1 MSVGPDTHRRPS
13 CFVRRLAMTMLGA
26 IAGAPF
32 IFAAPAQAAPES
44 TWDELARCESGG
56 DWNTNTGNGYFG
68 GVQFSQSTW
77 EGYGGAAYA
86 PRPDL
91 ATREQQIAIA
101 ERTLAGQ
108 GWNAWPS
115 CSARIGARGSG
126 DAGATSGHTR
136 PASNRHGKRA
146 AAIRHEKTGA
156 EHVVRPGE
164 SLCEI
169 AIQHHVPGGWRGI
182 FDRNRELISDPN
194 IIYPGQQLD
203 LH

>member
-1 MSVGPDTHRRPS
+1 
-13 CFVRRLAMTMLGA
+13 MTALGA

-32 IFAAPAQAAPES
+32 IFAAPVQAAPES

-77 EGYGGAAYA
+77 EGYGGTAYA
-86 PRPDL
+86 SRPDL

-108 GWNAWPS
+108 GWDAWPT
-115 CSARIGARGSG
+115 CSARISARGSG
-126 DAGATSGHTR
+126 DAGATAGR
-136 PASNRHGKRA
+136 KRA
-146 AAIRHEKTGA
+146 ASTRHDNRAAPTRHERNDA

-169 AIQHHVPGGWRGI
+169 AAQHQIPGGWQWI
-182 FDRNRELISDPN
+182 FDQNRDLISDPN
-194 IIYPGQQLD
+194 VIYPGQQLD